1 MGPPLVMCFRGH
13 FDVNLL
19 QNALTRREIEE
30 LTFQT
35 ACLFVK
41 EPQRSEIV
49 AEMLAHRSCHSLKEF
64 LRFKLAHNVIVDFQQ
79 QPELIPLL
87 HDFSVVKLCRVPC
100 QCALERDRD
109 VRRQRT
115 EHLDVFGG
123 KFLALQLC
131 HGEKSISFLGG
142 RDWKQI
148 AGSSD
153 SFGGK
158 RSQLRML
165 QHFLGYVWDEN
176 WYLFPKHLCR
186 RANS

>member
-49 AEMLAHRSCHSLKEF
+49 AEMLAHRRGHSLKEF
-64 LRFKLAHNVIVDFQQ
+64 LRFKLAHNVIVDFEQQ
-79 QPELIPLL
+79 TELISLL
-87 HDFSVVKLCRVPC
+87 HDFPVVKLCRVPC
-100 QCALERDRD
+100 QGALERHRN

-115 EHLDVFGG
+115 EHLDLFGG
-123 KFLALQLC
+123 KLLPLQLWR
-131 HGEKSISFLGG
+131 GQNSVAFLRG
-142 RDWKQI
+142 RYWEQI
-148 AGSSD
+148 GASSD
-153 SFGGK
+153 HFGCK
-158 RSQLRML
+158 WSQLRML
-165 QHFLGYVWDEN
+165 
-176 WYLFPKHLCR
+176 
-186 RANS
+186 